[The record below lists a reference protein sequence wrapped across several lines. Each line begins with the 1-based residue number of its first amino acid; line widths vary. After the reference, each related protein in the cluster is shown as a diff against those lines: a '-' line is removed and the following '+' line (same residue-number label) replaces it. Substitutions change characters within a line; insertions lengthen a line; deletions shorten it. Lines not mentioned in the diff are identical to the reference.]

1 MRKSLGA
8 IAAVLTAFL
17 ALGAVT
23 ASAHGSPKVA
33 RVSTST
39 LATSAASQ
47 LSITRS
53 SLVAAIESSAN
64 ATIDDA
70 LADEDITD
78 AQADDLKADVSD
90 NLDEAYRL
98 SRASTVASKLGITST
113 ALNTG
118 FRTARKALLNAKI
131 DAALAAGTITADEAT
146 ALKQQVTASTA
157 GYKAGGLAVLPATE
171 DRGSGGN
178 AKNGH
183 GGK

>member
-8 IAAVLTAFL
+8 VAAVLTAFL

-23 ASAHGSPKVA
+23 ASAHDGTKVA
-33 RVSTST
+33 RVNTST
-39 LATSAASQ
+39 LVTSAASQ
-47 LSITRS
+47 LNITRS

-70 LADEDITD
+70 LADEDISD
-78 AQADDLKADVSD
+78 AQADELKADVSD

-98 SRASTVASKLGITST
+98 SRASTVASKLGITSS

-118 FRTARKALLNAKI
+118 FRTARKALLDAKI
-131 DAALAAGTITADEAT
+131 GAALAADTITADEAT
-146 ALKQQVTASTA
+146 ALKKQVSESTA
-157 GYKAGGLAVLPATE
+157 GYKAGRLAVLSATE

-178 AKNGH
+178 RKNGH

>member
-1 MRKSLGA
+1 MKRPLGA

-23 ASAHGSPKVA
+23 ASAHGGPKVA
-33 RVSTST
+33 RVSTSSLVT
-39 LATSAASQ
+39 AAASQ
-47 LSITRS
+47 LNVTRS
-53 SLVAAIESSAN
+53 SLVAAIQSSAD

-131 DAALAAGTITADEAT
+131 DAAVTAGTITADEAT
-146 ALKQQVTASTA
+146 TLKQQVSDSTA
-157 GYKAGGLAVLPATE
+157 GYKAGGLAVLPTAD
-171 DRGSGGN
+171 DRGRGGDR
-178 AKNGH
+178 KNGD

>member
-1 MRKSLGA
+1 MRKSIGA

-23 ASAHGSPKVA
+23 ASAHGGPKVA
-33 RVSTST
+33 RVSTSSLVT
-39 LATSAASQ
+39 AAASQ
-47 LSITRS
+47 LNVTRS
-53 SLVAAIESSAN
+53 SLVAAIQSSAD

-78 AQADDLKADVSD
+78 AQADDLKSEASD

-131 DAALAAGTITADEAT
+131 DAALAAGTITADETA
-146 ALKQQVTASTA
+146 ALKQQVSESTS
-157 GYKAGGLAVLPATE
+157 GYKAGGLAVLPSTD
-171 DRGSGGN
+171 DRGR
-178 AKNGH
+178 KNGH
-183 GGK
+183 AGK